1 MSFFDKVKWI
11 LGIMMVFFIV
21 LATNLIDKQ
30 NFTLVKNSV
39 VTIFEDRLVANDILF
54 KMADLLHQ
62 KELAIVTAN
71 TEFFE
76 NSNSVVN
83 SGFYDLIAQYEL
95 TKLTESESRNFES
108 LKRNYEQVVEAER
121 STLMSNFSDKTSVLN
136 AISKVKIN
144 LTTLSKIQ
152 IDQGRRQVLISE
164 KAMNSIE
171 FFTQIEIYILIL
183 LAVLVQILVI
193 YKPK

>member
-1 MSFFDKVKWI
+1 MSLFDKVKWI

-30 NFTLVKNSV
+30 NFALVKNSV
-39 VTIFEDRLVANDILF
+39 VTIFEDRLIANDLLF

-62 KELAIVTAN
+62 KELAIVTSN
-71 TEFFE
+71 TKFFE
-76 NSNSVVN
+76 DSNSIVN
-83 SGFYDLIAQYEL
+83 STFIDLIAQYEL
-95 TKLTESESRNFES
+95 TKLTESESRSFES

-136 AISKVKIN
+136 AISKVKFN